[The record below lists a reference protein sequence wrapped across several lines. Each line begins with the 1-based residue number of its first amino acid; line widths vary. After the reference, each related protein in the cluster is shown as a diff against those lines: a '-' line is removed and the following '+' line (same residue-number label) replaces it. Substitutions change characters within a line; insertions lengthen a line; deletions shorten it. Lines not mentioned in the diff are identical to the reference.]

1 MEKQR
6 AKSKYRLFSRLL
18 TRILICT
25 IFIFSSD
32 LLFSQS
38 FREKINSLEIV
49 ATENQN
55 MYIKSDIKFEVEIPD
70 VLPTSVQV
78 KNTDFPDNVNLKS
91 LRKYES
97 FEKQSAT
104 KLEFWLSFDKV
115 GTYKF
120 SKLPVLING
129 RTYYIRIKNV
139 QIEENPENMNPRVVI
154 VFKNGTT
161 LYSDEF
167 YSSKFYSEKTNSTIP
182 VFDANVGDKQEFT
195 VYLQYAAQ
203 LIQFEWDLPKNSI
216 FTQTKQF
223 EITEVKY
230 REKNF
235 SKDLIP
241 VATFEWSGLK
251 EGKMTFPKM
260 KLVATGYKGYK
271 TEIFFPSYEINFVK
285 GLISNNAKSD
295 NSIFNSAFS
304 FDESL
309 YETENNIY
317 ITKEI
322 AQNIADL
329 RSKERNAT
337 FDYLLKVKEREKT
350 EDFFGFDT
358 SAKEFPVKLLY
369 VCGFF
374 VLLFLLVLIIGA
386 KRKKRITVIFASV
399 LFTIFSVATMFCGF
413 HSSRKY
419 GICVEGILQSVP
431 EESASSKFEITG
443 GNRVLISQQSGDW
456 LFIEYG
462 DVSGWI
468 KKEYII
474 IIK

>member
-6 AKSKYRLFSRLL
+6 AKSRYRLFSRLL
-18 TRILICT
+18 TRFFICT
-25 IFIFSSD
+25 FFFFSSD
-32 LLFSQS
+32 FLFSQS

-49 ATENQN
+49 ASENQN
-55 MYIKSDIKFEVEIPD
+55 MYIKTDLKFEVEIPD
-70 VLPTSVQV
+70 VLPFSVQV

-91 LRKYES
+91 LRKFES
-97 FEKQSAT
+97 FENNSAT

-129 RTYYIRIKNV
+129 RTYYIRIRNV

-161 LYSDEF
+161 LYSDDF
-167 YSSKFYSEKTNSTIP
+167 YSSKYYSEKTNSAIP
-182 VFDANVGDKQEFT
+182 VFDAKVGEKQEFT

-230 REKNF
+230 REKKF
-235 SKDLIP
+235 SKELIP
-241 VATFEWSGLK
+241 VATFEWSGLA
-251 EGKMTFPKM
+251 EGKMTFPEM
-260 KLVATGYKGYK
+260 NFVATGYKGYK
-271 TEIFFPSYEINFVK
+271 TEITFPSYEINFVK
-285 GLISNNAKSD
+285 GLNKSNSNSENSIYNNAFTFD
-295 NSIFNSAFS
+295 DS
-304 FDESL
+304 FF
-309 YETENNIY
+309 ETENNVY
-317 ITKEI
+317 VTEEI

-337 FDYLLKVKEREKT
+337 FDYLVKVKEREKT

-369 VCGFF
+369 FCGFF
-374 VLLFLLVLIIGA
+374 VLLFLLVLIISA

-399 LFTIFSVATMFCGF
+399 FFAIFFVATMFCGF
-413 HSSRKY
+413 QASKKY

-443 GNRVLISQQSGDW
+443 GNRVLISERSGEW
-456 LFIEYG
+456 VFIEYG
-462 DVSGWI
+462 DISGWI
-468 KKEYII
+468 KEEFII
-474 IIK
+474 FIK